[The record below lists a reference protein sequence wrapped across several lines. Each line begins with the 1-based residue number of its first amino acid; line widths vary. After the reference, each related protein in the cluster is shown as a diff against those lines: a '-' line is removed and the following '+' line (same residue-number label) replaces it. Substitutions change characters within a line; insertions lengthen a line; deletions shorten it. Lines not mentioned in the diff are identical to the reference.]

1 MKFDKLS
8 AEEKIGKVWR
18 KKVTEMRKLD
28 ELLKRTHAPPV
39 LKKSWKASI
48 SIKTIKKTSKKNI

>member
-18 KKVTEMRKLD
+18 KKVEEMRKLD
-28 ELLKRTHAPPV
+28 KLLKETHAPPV
-39 LKKSWKASI
+39 LKKS
-48 SIKTIKKTSKKNI
+48 